1 MDTYDR
7 ECWDPRAA
15 YQSIKPFPSF
25 GALLDA
31 PRFGT
36 PDAETIPI
44 RHQQLLRKLGWRL
57 LPLCALIYL
66 LNHLDCSNIGNA
78 KVLDAETGEQTGM
91 TDTGYSITLT
101 QFAVAYAL
109 FDVPSNWILKRYA
122 RPAYWLGTLML
133 CWGAVTLGFA
143 RVDNRFTVMVLRVV
157 IGVLE
162 AGNLPWNGLPHHL
175 LVPTGRAFHPHCL
188 HSRNRATLAGA
199 FGGCIACGV
208 AFLNGKGGLEEFR
221 WLFIIEGGSTVLI
234 APLHRFAIERL
245 EQDEG
250 VPNRDRA
257 SGGEVCKTLC
267 SLWAV
272 GFVISILLAWSADRF
287 NARGLHV
294 GLAGVLT
301 GTGFLASRLFPAEA
315 YWLRYGCR
323 IVASY
328 GALPSLAPSTAWV
341 TCNAPSAR
349 TLGLVAA
356 MNNSLVGLAS
366 IPALWIWRSVEE
378 DRRFPT
384 GNTVCAV
391 AGYATAGLTSI
402 LHFFYT
408 RETNWTAGQLQR
420 LWAI

>member
-1 MDTYDR
+1 MH
-7 ECWDPRAA
+7 ECLLIQPRTLTRSTGSVGLINFEVINPLYSRCTRVLVLWTPTTENAGTPEQRIRA
-15 YQSIKPFPSF
+15 SSHSPVLALFSTRRALVSRQTWRRNQSTKHIP
-25 GALLDA
+25 
-31 PRFGT
+31 GT

-143 RVDNRFTVMVLRVV
+143 RVDNRPTVMVLRVV

-188 HSRNRATLAGA
+188 HSRKGATLAGA

-234 APLHRFAIERL
+234 APLVFL
-245 EQDEG
+245 
-250 VPNRDRA
+250 
-257 SGGEVCKTLC
+257 
-267 SLWAV
+267 
-272 GFVISILLAWSADRF
+272 GFCLTTHPRR
-287 NARGLHV
+287 RG
-294 GLAGVLT
+294 
-301 GTGFLASRLFPAEA
+301 
-315 YWLRYGCR
+315 
-323 IVASY
+323 
-328 GALPSLAPSTAWV
+328 
-341 TCNAPSAR
+341 
-349 TLGLVAA
+349 
-356 MNNSLVGLAS
+356 
-366 IPALWIWRSVEE
+366 
-378 DRRFPT
+378 
-384 GNTVCAV
+384 
-391 AGYATAGLTSI
+391 
-402 LHFFYT
+402 
-408 RETNWTAGQLQR
+408 
-420 LWAI
+420 